1 MKKRGVINQ
10 QLSNALAGLGH
21 GDYFL
26 LCDAGFPIPKEAER
40 VDLALT
46 FGIPNMEKLCETS
59 QEELVKLANNA
70 KFIVRSGELR
80 CYSNI
85 LLEAASGVDIF
96 KNDFIIDPAQI

>member
-46 FGIPNMEKLCETS
+46 FGIRTWTN
-59 QEELVKLANNA
+59 V
-70 KFIVRSGELR
+70 
-80 CYSNI
+80 
-85 LLEAASGVDIF
+85 
-96 KNDFIIDPAQI
+96 